1 MRHGECLMTATI
13 AEITE
18 LLLQTRALKTGS
30 FKLKDGSYSPFY
42 LDLRVIPSYPSYFE
56 KTVKWLSNSLQGLNI
71 DAIAG
76 IMSAGIPFATGIS
89 LELGIPLI
97 QVRKTPK
104 DYGLSKLLEGEWEQG
119 WKVAVVD
126 DLITSGS
133 SKETAI
139 EALREAKLNPIRIQV
154 LIDRTGKKSLPL
166 VRGVPVNALARI
178 QEILA
183 YGLKNEL
190 FNENERKLLEGILE
204 KMDP

>member
-1 MRHGECLMTATI
+1 MTTTI

-42 LDLRVIPSYPSYFE
+42 LDLRVIPSYPSHFE
-56 KTVKWLSNSLQGLNI
+56 KTIKWLSNSLKGLHV
-71 DAIAG
+71 DAVAG

-89 LELGIPLI
+89 LELGVPLI

-104 DYGLSKLLEGEWEQG
+104 DYGLSRLLEGEWEQG
-119 WKVAVVD
+119 WKVAVID
-126 DLITSGS
+126 DLITSGL
-133 SKETAI
+133 SKEAAI
-139 EALREAKLNPIRIQV
+139 EALREARLNPIRIQV

-178 QEILA
+178 QEILTH
-183 YGLKNEL
+183 GLKHDL
-190 FNENERKLLEGILE
+190 FDKEDKGLLETILAR
-204 KMDP
+204 MDP

>member
-1 MRHGECLMTATI
+1 MTTII

-30 FKLKDGSYSPFY
+30 FKLKDGSFSPFY

-56 KTVKWLSNSLQGLNI
+56 KTVKWLASSLQHLNI
-71 DAIAG
+71 DAVAG

-119 WKVAVVD
+119 WKVAVID
-126 DLITSGS
+126 DLITSGL
-133 SKETAI
+133 SKEAAI
-139 EALREAKLNPIRIQV
+139 EALREARLNPISIQV

-166 VRGVPVNALARI
+166 VRGVPVSALARI

-183 YGLKNEL
+183 HGLEHDL
-190 FNENERKLLEGILE
+190 FDEKDRELLESVLA